1 MGNEKKL
8 QLRDGEQILWQGQS
22 EPFALMDQGTRGK
35 ILAKWIGSVVAAV
48 VILVVYYTMNHEKK
62 IGVAIAVLAIAAL
75 LIVSPFME
83 RKKIVGSRYYVTNQ
97 RAIMDLSG
105 GDVFFINVED
115 IDGMKVVG
123 DVAEKECVVIHSILF
138 EEIYKQLRWRA
149 CHPKAVES
157 SSEQGKVMGLV
168 FYNLKDAQ
176 AAAAALEKSGVVKV

>member
-1 MGNEKKL
+1 MEYEKNL
-8 QLRDGEQILWQGQS
+8 QLRDGEQILWQGKC

-35 ILAKWIGSVVAAV
+35 ILAKWIGSVVASA
-48 VILVVYYTMNHEKK
+48 VILGVYYTMNHEKK

-75 LIVSPFME
+75 LIVSPFAE

-97 RAIMDLSG
+97 RAIMSFAD
-105 GDVFFINVED
+105 GDAFFINTED

-123 DVAEKECVVIHSILF
+123 DVAEKECIVIHSVLF
-138 EEIYKQLRWRA
+138 DEIYKQLRWRA

-157 SSEQGKVMGLV
+157 TSEQGKVMGLV

-176 AAAAALEKSGVVKV
+176 AAVAALEKSGVVKV